1 MKRRKLLFTAST
13 LASASLLTALGSQ
26 SVMAK
31 TPLKPITKP
40 KPRSPGTLVTLAG
53 KLKGYYAVPA
63 GKGPFPAVIVQ
74 MEAFGLNSHI
84 KDVCDRFAKAG
95 YAALAP
101 DFYDGATFAYT
112 DVSNAIAKLKTID
125 DGQAMAAVGYSL
137 DFLVGRPEVAPSKVT
152 TIGFCMGGR
161 LAFLTA
167 IAHPTRLKASVCF
180 YGGGIAANP
189 DPLGRKALLDRIA
202 AIQTPLLLLYGAEDG
217 LIAADEHERIV
228 LALSSQKKRYTLS
241 VFPKA
246 GHGFFCNERDSY
258 VPAVAAEAWETTLTF
273 LKRATAS

>member
-13 LASASLLTALGSQ
+13 LASASLLTVLNSQ
-26 SVMAK
+26 VVTAK
-31 TPLKPITKP
+31 PPLKPTTKP
-40 KPRSPGTLVTLAG
+40 KPGTPGTLVTLAG
-53 KLKGYYAVPA
+53 KLKGYYAVPP

-74 MEAFGLNSHI
+74 MEAFGLNGHI

-101 DFYDGATFAYT
+101 DFYEGATFAYT
-112 DVSNAIAKLKTID
+112 DVANAVAKLKTID
-125 DGQAMAAVGYSL
+125 DDRAMVAVGNGL
-137 DFLVGRPEVAPSKVT
+137 DFLAGRPEVASGKVA

-161 LAFLTA
+161 LAFLAA

-189 DPLGRKALLDRIA
+189 DSLGRKALLDRVA
-202 AIQTPLLLLYGAEDG
+202 AIQAPLLLLYGAEDG

-246 GHGFFCNERDSY
+246 GHGFFCNERGSY
-258 VPAVAAEAWETTLTF
+258 APAVAAEAWETTLTF
-273 LKRATAS
+273 LRRAVAG